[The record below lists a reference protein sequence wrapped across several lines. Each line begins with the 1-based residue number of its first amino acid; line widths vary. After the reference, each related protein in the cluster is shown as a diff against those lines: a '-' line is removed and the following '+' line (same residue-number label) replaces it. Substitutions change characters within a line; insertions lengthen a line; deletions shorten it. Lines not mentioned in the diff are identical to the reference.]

1 MSNVSTSPSASPVT
15 NDAGKVT
22 PAPVTT
28 GQTGHQQ
35 TPSQREPQPQKTT
48 LAPPPDTAVTLAPTL
63 AGFGEGESVAI
74 TVLGRD
80 AEGRQI
86 VQALHS
92 ILVTLDPEVLPE
104 LATATIRVTSIAHD
118 HLRVQLTSVNGET
131 VPTPHTIR
139 LRVVQVFFPQDPIG
153 PNQPSVLSSAGVA
166 TLPPVMQ
173 VGTVVQTVTTSPPVA
188 VAQNTAAKP
197 ISAQATARPPSIT
210 VTPAAT
216 SGFRIV
222 SAAAPN
228 APAPSL
234 VTHPPILSVQA
245 APSTDQLQPTSHALG
260 SVALSGTSLN
270 ALVSGVITASPRP
283 NQTVVTTATGKI
295 VLAQPAPTHWPVGT
309 TIVLEVVD
317 ILPDGQTAAI
327 AAASVMAANAAARPI
342 DQILMTLG
350 EDWAALR
357 ELSKHT
363 VAAAPA
369 TAQAFIEGKVP
380 AANARAT
387 AQIMFFLSVLRSGDV
402 NGWLGTDMLRS
413 LDRSNQRGLV
423 ERLRDDFRQLRRLGD
438 ESSGNDWRLLLFP
451 FSQGDRI
458 EPIHMF
464 VRGQRRDQADGDQDV
479 RFVVDLKM
487 SALGA
492 LPFDGLLHHQT
503 FDLMVRSYA
512 DLSDNQRQDISRI
525 FVDGLESIS
534 YRGQIAFQTVKEFP
548 VSPFNDLL
556 GGRHTPGVVLA

>member
-1 MSNVSTSPSASPVT
+1 MSNVSSSPSASPPT
-15 NDAGKVT
+15 SDAGRVT
-22 PAPVTT
+22 PAPVTP

-35 TPSQREPQPQKTT
+35 TPSQREPQPQTTT

-63 AGFGEGESVAI
+63 AGFSEGESVAI

-92 ILVTLDPEVLPE
+92 VLVTLDPEVLPE
-104 LATATIRVTSIAHD
+104 LATATIRVTGIAHD
-118 HLRVQLTSVNGET
+118 HLRVQLISVDGET
-131 VPTPHTIR
+131 APKPRTIR
-139 LRVVQVFFPQDPIG
+139 LRVVQVSFPQDPTAR
-153 PNQPSVLSSAGVA
+153 PQPSALSGAGAA
-166 TLPPVMQ
+166 TLPPAMQ

-188 VAQNTAAKP
+188 VVQNTAARP
-197 ISAQATARPPSIT
+197 INTPTTDRPTSI
-210 VTPAAT
+210 AAT
-216 SGFRIV
+216 PTATSEFRIV
-222 SAAAPN
+222 SATAPN
-228 APAPSL
+228 AQAPSL
-234 VTHPPILSVQA
+234 VTHPQTLSAHA
-245 APSTDQLQPTSHALG
+245 APSIGQPQPTSHALEP
-260 SVALSGTSLN
+260 VATNSN
-270 ALVSGVITASPRP
+270 VHASGVITASPRP
-283 NQTVVTTATGKI
+283 DQTVVTTATGKI
-295 VLAQPAPTHWPVGT
+295 VLAQPAPTYWPAGT
-309 TIVLEVVD
+309 TIVLEALDVR
-317 ILPDGQTAAI
+317 PDGQTATT
-327 AAASVMAANAAARPI
+327 AAASVVAPSSAARPI

-350 EDWAALR
+350 EDWSALR

-363 VAAAPA
+363 ATAAPT
-369 TAQAFIEGKVP
+369 TAQAFVEGKVP
-380 AANARAT
+380 TANALAA

-402 NGWLGTDMLRS
+402 TGWLGADMLRS
-413 LDRSNQRGLV
+413 LERSHQRGLV

-451 FSQGDRI
+451 FAHGDRI

-492 LPFDGLLHHQT
+492 LQFDGLLHHKT
-503 FDLMVRSYA
+503 FDLMVRSHA
-512 DLSDNQRQDISRI
+512 DLSETQRQDISRI
-525 FVDGLESIS
+525 FGTGLESIS

-556 GGRHTPGVVLA
+556 GGRHTPGAVLV